1 MTGKCDVLSHFSFV
15 LPSSLPD
22 DVFLSVSFFCLFF
35 SFLFP
40 SLLLFLHGPG
50 SCFELCGTVASKKV

>member
-22 DVFLSVSFFCLFF
+22 GFLSVYFFV